1 MNTNNEIIE
10 SDRSLT
16 LIIAGILILFAI
28 SCSSSRLVVDRS
40 NPPALGPPTS
50 FSTPAI
56 EHFELSNGLPV
67 IILKKHNVPVVQI
80 NLIVY
85 TGSIIDPIG
94 KEGLASITASM
105 MDEGAGE
112 YDALELADA
121 VDFLGAHIS
130 VNAGLHT
137 TVVSLNSTLSKL
149 YDALDLYS
157 DIVLRP
163 TFPEEELER
172 KRKERLNSLLQRH
185 DEARQIA
192 AILFKRTLFGAEHP
206 YGRETFGTESSLNS
220 FTREDLVSYYKT
232 QFKPNNSSLI
242 VVGDVE
248 ESTILPK
255 LESIFSSW
263 EAAEVNTVKVPEPA
277 QVEGR
282 KVYVVDKPGATQT
295 VIRIGR
301 IGVDRYSED
310 YYPIVVMNTIL
321 GGSFASRLN
330 QNLREDNGYTYG
342 ARSFFNFRHVAGAF
356 GSSADVQTEVTKE
369 SLTEFFIELN
379 GIVEAVS
386 DEELTRAKNYVALR
400 FPGRFQTVRS
410 IAEQLA
416 DIEVY
421 DLPIDY
427 YDSYVENVLSVSME
441 DVRRVAQK
449 YIVPDN
455 VLVILVGDSD
465 KILDGVKELGLGEVL
480 ELTIE
485 DVLDEPPVG
494 EN

>member
-1 MNTNNEIIE
+1 MTTNNEIF
-10 SDRSLT
+10 RNNNT
-16 LIIAGILILFAI
+16 FILFIASI
-28 SCSSSRLVVDRS
+28 LALFALSCSSSQLIVDRS
-40 NPPALGPPTS
+40 IPPALGPPTS
-50 FSTPAI
+50 FTTPAI
-56 EHFELSNGLPV
+56 EHLELSNGLPV
-67 IILKKHNVPVVQI
+67 ILLKKHNVPIVQI
-80 NLIVY
+80 NLIVNS
-85 TGSIIDPIG
+85 GSIMDPIG
-94 KEGLASITASM
+94 NEGLASITASL
-105 MDEGAGE
+105 MDEGAGD
-112 YDALELADA
+112 YDALALADA
-121 VDFLGAHIS
+121 IDFLGAHIS
-130 VNAGLHT
+130 INTGLHT
-137 TVVSLNSTLSKL
+137 TVVSLNTTMSKL
-149 YDALDLYS
+149 DDALELYA
-157 DIVLRP
+157 DIILRP

-192 AILFKRTLFGAEHP
+192 SILFNRTLFGAEHP

-220 FTREDLVSYYKT
+220 FTREDLLSYYKT

-255 LESIFSSW
+255 LDAIFSSW
-263 EAAEVNTVKVPEPA
+263 EAGEVNTVEVPEPV

-282 KVYVVDKPGATQT
+282 KVYVVDKPGAAQS

-301 IGVDRYSED
+301 IGVDRHSAD

-330 QNLREDNGYTYG
+330 QNLREEHGYTYG

-356 GSSADVQTEVTKE
+356 GATADVQTEVTKE

-379 GIVEAVS
+379 DIVDSVS
-386 DEELTRAKNYVALR
+386 TGELTRAKNYVALR

-410 IAEQLA
+410 IAGQLA
-416 DIEVY
+416 DIQVY
-421 DLPIDY
+421 DLPDDY
-427 YDSYVENVLSVSME
+427 YDSYVENVLSVTMA

-449 YIVPDN
+449 YIVPEN
-455 VLVILVGDSD
+455 VLVIVVGDSD
-465 KILDGVKELGLGEVL
+465 KILEGVRELGLGDIV

-485 DVLDEPPVG
+485 DVLDKLSVG
-494 EN
+494 EK